1 MKTEKKIWMYRIVLF
16 LAITLLSLPLSA
28 SAAEKVNMTVKKKI
42 TAQNGERYRLL
53 LPGVEGEVKWS
64 SSKSSV
70 ATVNKKGLVKTRKK
84 GKTVITAQ
92 VGEDVYQCRVKVK
105 QPVTKLSLNHSVL
118 VVKQGKTA
126 MLQASVK
133 PSNASDKTLVWSSSN
148 PDVASVDTQGNVKGK
163 RSGTA
168 VVTARAKDGSG
179 AKASCRITVTSVSM
193 KMKKTSVTLEEGQSI
208 RLRVKGSAGMPVAW
222 GSSNKAVATVSGNG
236 TVRAVGKGTASIAA
250 YRADNRQTV
259 YCKVTVK
266 EASQGDS
273 SEEEQ
278 TPQEPQVTPPSGA
291 SPKAAQ
297 FLSLL
302 QKYSDQVERDYAQG
316 RHWGYAN
323 SGVASTWKQAKKK
336 NPKCNCA
343 LLARWG
349 LRDMGIIDSTNFWG
363 LIGGG
368 IEYRGNVKEQL
379 LRHCDIIPVY
389 KTPNQLLKE
398 GNLLPGDICT
408 YVEYQHTNIYA
419 GNGLW
424 YDAGRGVNYNKS
436 AGSFTSFGPAAAVN
450 MSGTTIGHIIRLR

>member
-1 MKTEKKIWMYRIVLF
+1 MKTEKKTWMYRIVLF

-273 SEEEQ
+273 SGEEQ